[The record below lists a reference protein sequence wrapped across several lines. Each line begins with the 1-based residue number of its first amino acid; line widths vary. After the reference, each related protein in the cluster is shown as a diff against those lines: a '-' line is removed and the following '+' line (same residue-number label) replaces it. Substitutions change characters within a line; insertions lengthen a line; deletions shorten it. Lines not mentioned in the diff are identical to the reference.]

1 MQNKKDE
8 LKQPTKRWTPP
19 STGKVTSNKNGEE
32 ADEMTQ
38 QLGVL
43 VALTEN
49 LAPT

>member
-8 LKQPTKRWTPP
+8 LKQPTKRWTP

-43 VALTEN
+43 VALIEN
-49 LAPT
+49 PAPT